1 MFLTSSKII
10 KHRNNVRIKFIFIY
24 IYINIDNIFRKEI
37 YEIKLIAI
45 SNCYFRMNKIM
56 K

>member
-10 KHRNNVRIKFIFIY
+10 KHRNNVWIKFIFIY

-37 YEIKLIAI
+37 YEIKLIEYLIVI
-45 SNCYFRMNKIM
+45 SVWIK
-56 K
+56 